1 MTAIS
6 SDIYCPAMPAM
17 KKQAAAKKKLPKKDF
32 TVVFNTLREI
42 LSPYA
47 RELKA
52 ATDKPSYY
60 CLESKTPTFRNR
72 PMYFAGVRM
81 GKNYVSY
88 YLMSVYASPEFIQR
102 MSPELKKRMQGKACF
117 NFAEVD
123 EKLFSELAQLTQA
136 GFEKFKSMK
145 FL

>member
-6 SDIYCPAMPAM
+6 SGIYCPAMPATR
-17 KKQAAAKKKLPKKDF
+17 KKQSAAKKTSKKDF
-32 TVVFNTLREI
+32 TSVFNALRD
-42 LSPYA
+42 LLNPYA

-52 ATDKPSYY
+52 ASDKPSYY
-60 CLESKTPTFRNR
+60 CLESKTPTLRNR

-88 YLMSVYASPEFIQR
+88 YLMSVYASPEFIR
-102 MSPELKKRMQGKACF
+102 GMSPELKKRMQGKACF

-123 EKLFSELAQLTQA
+123 EKLFAELAQLTQA